1 MVFRGVVWGAAG
13 SISGL
18 DATCHPPPTTH
29 HPPPIRHPPQ
39 LLGRWKE
46 KLDADYSAA
55 VQARAAWKESM
66 LTRRIRMSV
75 PDLTSASAH
84 EGGVEREGGMT
95 RPVSTGTLG
104 VGAGGAVGV
113 AGAADPFPPPPGGR
127 EGASSAGAAAAA
139 VDGGSGVGGSG
150 GGGGGGGGGVEGATP
165 ASSSHAFGPLEEPP
179 PLPPKPPVMFMVH
192 IGHDASQATS
202 YVEVSPRPR
211 HGRARDPGRDPA
223 SPSPPAPHQPTKI
236 QHPTNPPTHQPTHQP
251 PPQPR
256 APRSCA
262 ACCVRSR
269 V

>member
-1 MVFRGVVWGAAG
+1 MKHCDAHPGVGAPLERRVGQRARRERCGLCVRGGRRPHRRRRLPGEQRIATDHNGSQYINMVFRGVVWGAAG

-113 AGAADPFPPPPGGR
+113 AGAADPFPPPP
-127 EGASSAGAAAAA
+127 
-139 VDGGSGVGGSG
+139 
-150 GGGGGGGGGVEGATP
+150 ATP
-165 ASSSHAFGPLEEPP
+165 GQ
-179 PLPPKPPVMFMVH
+179 
-192 IGHDASQATS
+192 G
-202 YVEVSPRPR
+202 
-211 HGRARDPGRDPA
+211 
-223 SPSPPAPHQPTKI
+223 
-236 QHPTNPPTHQPTHQP
+236 
-251 PPQPR
+251 
-256 APRSCA
+256 
-262 ACCVRSR
+262 
-269 V
+269 